1 MLNRIAVSGGS
12 YDDWINAAYGHE
24 AWNRAESPVYMGGL
38 IKEIVFQEVV
48 SNSSSDSNSNQPLG
62 TLAGKGVMG
71 DTHKGG
77 DIYIKVDEPSY
88 IIGIVSLTPRIDYS
102 QGNKWD
108 TTLKT
113 WDDFHKPNLDQIGF
127 QELIQEQ
134 MAWWTTRKVVGLD
147 QLYNVAQVNNPLG

>member
-48 SNSSSDSNSNQPLG
+48 SNSSSDTNSNQPLG

-88 IIGIVSLTPRIDYS
+88 TIVS
-102 QGNKWD
+102 
-108 TTLKT
+108 
-113 WDDFHKPNLDQIGF
+113 
-127 QELIQEQ
+127 
-134 MAWWTTRKVVGLD
+134 
-147 QLYNVAQVNNPLG
+147 